1 MADDAGAAAGLGAS
15 DCVRS
20 AGGSTRASGHSW
32 LDVPREP
39 AGGVATLSGSAPQL
53 FSPHCQREHGL
64 GAGSPAARGPE

>member
-1 MADDAGAAAGLGAS
+1 MMQARPRVWAPQTACAAQAAVHVP
-15 DCVRS
+15 DC
-20 AGGSTRASGHSW
+20 GHSW